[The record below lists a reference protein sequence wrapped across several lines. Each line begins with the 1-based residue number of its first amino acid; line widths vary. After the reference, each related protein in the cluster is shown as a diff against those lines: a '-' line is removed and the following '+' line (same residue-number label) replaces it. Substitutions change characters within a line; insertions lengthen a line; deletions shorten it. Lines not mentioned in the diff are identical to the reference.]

1 MLSHLLWSF
10 IDAAK
15 SSATESCGKPP
26 ISSRVYSN
34 SVSHRRLVIDKC
46 ASDGSVRTDDDDRTG
61 TDVRKTFVVFAG
73 AFGCWGGRGTD
84 HLS

>member
-1 MLSHLLWSF
+1 
-10 IDAAK
+10 
-15 SSATESCGKPP
+15 
-26 ISSRVYSN
+26 VYSN

-73 AFGCWGGRGTD
+73 AFGRAIAFGFSSASVRLLWAVTVRVNV
-84 HLS
+84 LNSA